1 MGKFFNKIRQVFNI
15 FLINALIGL
24 AAAVFVYFLT
34 TPEQRAGT
42 TFWISVGFLIFALVY
57 ETLTFSGIA
66 MRSHEGRDVPVG
78 FTQIVVAGIYFV
90 FVIVVSVWNA
100 LSGFTVLKYS
110 LIHLG
115 GLVVF
120 FVPMM
125 LINMFK
131 LKQHGSDRR
140 QQSEGRQNLSSM
152 ASKVAYI
159 VDDLKAAGLS
169 QSDLSALINLSEK
182 LRYSDPTPASGK
194 IERALDDALKNLQS
208 IAAKPEH
215 DLGEILRAC
224 TIAERA
230 LTERN
235 EAVKNSK

>member
-24 AAAVFVYFLT
+24 AAAVFIYFLT
-34 TPEQRAGT
+34 TPEQRGV
-42 TFWISVGFLIFALVY
+42 TFWISAGFLIFALLY

-78 FTQIVVAGIYFV
+78 MTQVILAGIYFV
-90 FVIVVSVWNA
+90 FVIIISVVNA
-100 LSGFTVLKYS
+100 FVNFSVLKYS
-110 LIHLG
+110 LIHLA

-131 LKQHGSDRR
+131 LKQYGSDRK
-140 QQSEGRQNLSSM
+140 QQLEGRQELISM
-152 ASKVAYI
+152 ASKVSYI
-159 VDDLKAAGLS
+159 VDDLISAGLNR
-169 QSDLSALINLSEK
+169 SDLAPLMSLSEK

-194 IERALDDALKNLQS
+194 IERALDDALKNLES
-208 IAAKPEH
+208 IASQPEH
-215 DLGEILRAC
+215 DINAILRAC

-230 LTERN
+230 LKDRN

>member
-15 FLINALIGL
+15 FLINALVGL

-34 TPEQRAGT
+34 TPEQRGI
-42 TFWISVGFLIFALVY
+42 TFWISAGFLIFALIY

-78 FTQIVVAGIYFV
+78 FAQVVIAGIYFV
-90 FVIVVSVWNA
+90 FVIIMSVWNA
-100 LSGFTVLKYS
+100 LSGFSVLKYS
-110 LIHLG
+110 LIHIA

-131 LKQHGSDRR
+131 LKQHGSDRK
-140 QQSEGRQNLSSM
+140 QQQEGRQELTFM
-152 ASKVAYI
+152 ANKVGYI

-169 QSDLSALINLSEK
+169 QSDL
-182 LRYSDPTPASGK
+182 
-194 IERALDDALKNLQS
+194 
-208 IAAKPEH
+208 
-215 DLGEILRAC
+215 
-224 TIAERA
+224 
-230 LTERN
+230 
-235 EAVKNSK
+235 

>member
-24 AAAVFVYFLT
+24 AAAVFIYFLT
-34 TPEQRAGT
+34 TPEQRGV
-42 TFWISVGFLIFALVY
+42 TFWISAGFLIFALVY

-78 FTQIVVAGIYFV
+78 FAQVVLAGIYFV
-90 FVIVVSVWNA
+90 FVIIISVWNA
-100 LSGFTVLKYS
+100 FANFSVLKYS
-110 LIHLG
+110 LIHVA

-131 LKQHGSDRR
+131 LKQHGSDRK
-140 QQSEGRQNLSSM
+140 QQSEGRQELISM
-152 ASKVAYI
+152 AGKVSYI
-159 VDDLKAAGLS
+159 VDDLISAGLNRN
-169 QSDLSALINLSEK
+169 DLASLMNLSEK

-194 IERALDDALKNLQS
+194 IERALDDALKNLES
-208 IAAKPEH
+208 IASQPEH
-215 DLGEILRAC
+215 DINAILRAC

-230 LTERN
+230 LKDRN
-235 EAVKNSK
+235 EAVKNAK

>member
-24 AAAVFVYFLT
+24 AAAVFIYFLT
-34 TPEQRAGT
+34 TPEHRGI
-42 TFWISVGFLIFALVY
+42 TFWISVGFLIFALLY

-78 FTQIVVAGIYFV
+78 FVQVVVAGIYFV

-100 LSGFTVLKYS
+100 LSGFSVLKYS
-110 LIHLG
+110 LIHVA

-131 LKQHGSDRR
+131 LKQHGADRK
-140 QQSEGRQNLSSM
+140 QQSEGRQELSFM
-152 ASKVAYI
+152 ANKIGYI
-159 VDDLKAAGLS
+159 VDDLKAAGLNPN
-169 QSDLSALINLSEK
+169 DLSALVNLSEK
-182 LRYSDPTPASGK
+182 LRYSAPTPASGR
-194 IERALDDALKNLQS
+194 IERALDDALKNLEGVAS
-208 IAAKPEH
+208 KPEH
-215 DLGEILRAC
+215 DINAILRAC
-224 TIAERA
+224 TMAERA
-230 LTERN
+230 LKDRN
-235 EAVKNSK
+235 EAVKNAK